1 MIIKHLED
9 KLRSLEKDYLA
20 EVEKMNI
27 ANHQNMELASN
38 LKTVEL

>member
-9 KLRSLEKDYLA
+9 KLRALEKDYLA

-27 ANHQNMELASN
+27 ANHHNMELTNN
-38 LKTVEL
+38 LKAAEQ